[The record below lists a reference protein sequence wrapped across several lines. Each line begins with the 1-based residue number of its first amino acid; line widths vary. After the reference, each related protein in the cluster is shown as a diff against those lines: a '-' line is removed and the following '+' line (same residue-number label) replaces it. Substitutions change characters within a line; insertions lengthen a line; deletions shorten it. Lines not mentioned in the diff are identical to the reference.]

1 MRSFRYITR
10 RFIVTRHYH
19 LHLPVK
25 IDLHTHILPRD
36 WPDLD
41 AKYGYGG
48 FVRLDHYKPCCA
60 RMMVGDRLF
69 REISDNVWEPTRRIE
84 EMDGKGVSM
93 QVLSTVPVMFSYWA
107 KPTDALDLSRR
118 LNDHIAEVVR
128 DHPTRFTGLGTI
140 PMQDPDLAAGELERC
155 VRELGLRGAEI
166 GTHVDANPH
175 FGRVDTLNLDNA
187 ALQPVWSAA
196 EELNAAIFVH
206 PWDMLG
212 SERMPKYWLPW
223 LVGMP
228 AETSLAICS
237 MIFGGVFERFPKLRV
252 AFAHGGGAFPFT
264 IGRVDHAFHVRPD
277 VVEAENS
284 TSPRRYLAHDGM
296 PARFYVDS
304 LVHDADALRLLLKLF
319 GAERIAFGSDYPFS
333 LGETHPGKLI
343 ESMKLSRKREGPT
356 VFRNGA
362 RISSTVVSS
371 YSTFVLRH
379 SAARIA
385 PRSQFVPDCP
395 EIVKDRSE

>member
-1 MRSFRYITR
+1 M
-10 RFIVTRHYH
+10 
-19 LHLPVK
+19 K

-48 FVRLDHYKPCCA
+48 FIRLDHYKPCRA

-69 REISDNVWEPTRRIE
+69 REIGENVWEPTRRIE
-84 EMDGKGVSM
+84 EMDQAGVSM

-107 KPTDALDLSRR
+107 RPTHALDLSRQ
-118 LNDHIAEVVR
+118 LNDHIADVVR
-128 DHPTRFTGLGTI
+128 QHPTRFAGLATI

-155 VRELGLRGAEI
+155 VRELGLPGAQI

-175 FGRVDTLNLDNA
+175 FGRIDTLNLDNA
-187 ALQPVWSAA
+187 SLQPVWSAA
-196 EELNAAIFVH
+196 EELDAAMFVH

-212 SERMPKYWLPW
+212 SHRMRKYWLPW

-228 AETSLAICS
+228 AESSLAICS
-237 MIFGGVFERFPKLRV
+237 MIFGGVFERFPRLRV
-252 AFAHGGGAFPFT
+252 AFAHGGGSFPFT
-264 IGRVDHAFHVRPD
+264 VGRVDHAFHVRPD
-277 VVEAENS
+277 VVAAENR
-284 TSPRRYLAHDGM
+284 TSPRHYLAHDGV

-343 ESMKLSRKREGPT
+343 ESMKLSDKEKAQLLSGTVRKFLGLNACSHKGHGGRKG
-356 VFRNGA
+356 
-362 RISSTVVSS
+362 
-371 YSTFVLRH
+371 
-379 SAARIA
+379 
-385 PRSQFVPDCP
+385 
-395 EIVKDRSE
+395 